1 MKPAIYR
8 ILSVLITFS
17 IFTATAAEDV
27 KYPEPRYGGFGAYG
41 YRLDGDWK
49 LPPMF
54 RQAKPFNNGLAAVSF
69 DGKKYALMNRFG
81 GLVTDFIFDGAPD
94 KFEDGIAQVNGSG
107 ISYFINMKGEKV
119 SPDFK
124 HVNRFG
130 PLIIATPDNLTYNI
144 YDYNFKPINPDPFKS
159 LTVSITNM
167 DGERASSIA
176 AEKADGT
183 KVMLDWMGR
192 QVMADRYTMM
202 KQMWEYTSDNKGLK
216 KAFDKGF
223 FNGGE
228 NILVAVQSVA
238 NGQFGIASLA
248 GTEVVPCTY
257 PAEKKL
263 EDAMKKLVK
272 DKLLPYLRRNAK
284 NDIAAF
290 GKAMSESR
298 EQLKKSNTGSAVNG
312 AADPAAMKTVISY
325 CSVVEGS
332 AAGKTAARGKKKSAT
347 RKLYY
352 LSDDYKP
359 KGDAFSSLEQWGYY
373 FRGVRQSETKER
385 LFNIYGMPIGEAY
398 DEIKLWGYNS
408 DDIPMFMVKSDG
420 KWGLMNC
427 MGGRMLP
434 TEWDN
439 IGITSDDTKL
449 VPGTRD
455 GKMYAINGQTGKV
468 MSDIAYDYISNYS
481 NKDGLY
487 EVKRLGYETKIDEK
501 GVEKPSIPEMVFRE
515 VEALSKDSYDE
526 RIEGYKKCLQLCGDA
541 DRYVAGLCWNNM
553 GVMFMNKGD
562 AATARA
568 CYEKGASYG
577 NQTASSNLA
586 GMKQEERQEKINAIG
601 DFLNAMNQAF
611 NGAAGGTTYNAGN
624 TGGYSGGSYGGN
636 SGSSVS
642 SSSSS
647 GNGNDLGSSTYQ
659 SIYKRWENNAKSN
672 YDSLTR
678 AGIRAKQNGKDVG
691 GSAAGSWR
699 PQNYTGLKQNLRN
712 AQNEMRKIRQE
723 ARRYGHN
730 IPQSN
735 YETITVSY

>member
-1 MKPAIYR
+1 MKRAILR
-8 ILSVLITFS
+8 
-17 IFTATAAEDV
+17 IFTILTVISIGTAAYGEET

-41 YRLDGDWK
+41 YKLDGEWK
-49 LPPMF
+49 FPPMF
-54 RQAKPFNNGLAAVSF
+54 KQAKPFNDGLAAVSF

-81 GLVTDFIFDGAPD
+81 AMVTEFIFDGAPE
-94 KFEDGIAQVNGSG
+94 KFQDGIAQVNGNG
-107 ISYFINMKGEKV
+107 ASYFINMKGEKV

-144 YDYNFKPINPDPFKS
+144 YDYNFKPINETPFKS

-228 NILVAVQSVA
+228 NILVAVQSAA

-248 GTEVVPCTY
+248 GNEVVPCTY
-257 PAEKKL
+257 PTEKKL
-263 EDAMKKLVK
+263 EEAMKKLVK

-284 NDIAAF
+284 NDIATF
-290 GKAMSESR
+290 GKSMNESR
-298 EQLKKSNTGSAVNG
+298 EQLKKSNTESASNVV
-312 AADPAAMKTVISY
+312 DPASMKNVMFF
-325 CSVVEGS
+325 CSVVEGT
-332 AAGKTAARGKKKSAT
+332 AGKTAAKGKRKAT
-347 RKLYY
+347 VSKLYY
-352 LSDDYKP
+352 MSDNYEP
-359 KGDAFSSLEQWGYY
+359 KGDAFSSLEQIGYY
-373 FRGVRQSETKER
+373 FKGKKQSENKER
-385 LFNIYGMPIGEAY
+385 LYNIYGMPIGDAY
-398 DEIKLWGYNS
+398 DEIKIWGYNS
-408 DDIPMFMVKSDG
+408 DDIVMFMVKRDG
-420 KWGLMNC
+420 KWGLMDC

-434 TEWDN
+434 AEWDS
-439 IGITSDDTKL
+439 IDITSSDSKL
-449 VPGTRD
+449 VPGSRD

-468 MSDIAYDYISNYS
+468 MSDIAYDYISSYC

-501 GVEKPSIPEMVFRE
+501 GVEKPSIPEMVFSE
-515 VEALSKDSYDE
+515 VEKLPDDAYDQ
-526 RIEGYKKCLQLCGDA
+526 RIEGYKKCLQLCGNA
-541 DRYVAGLCWNNM
+541 DRQITGYCWNNM
-553 GVMFMNKGD
+553 GVMFLKKGD
-562 AATARA
+562 RASARA
-568 CYEKGASYG
+568 CYEKGTSYG

-586 GMKQEERQEKINAIG
+586 GLKQEERQEKINAVG

-611 NGAAGGTTYNAGN
+611 NGGAGGSTYNAGN
-624 TGGYSGGSYGGN
+624 TGGGYSGSSYGSN
-636 SGSSVS
+636 SGSST
-642 SSSSS
+642 SSSS
-647 GNGNDLGSSTYQ
+647 GNGKDLGLSTYQ
-659 SIYKRWENNAKSN
+659 SLYKRWENNAKSN

-678 AGIRAKQNGKDVG
+678 AGVRAKQNGKDVG
-691 GSAAGSWR
+691 GSAGGSWR

-712 AQNEMRKIRQE
+712 AQSEMRKIRQE